1 LVSDDSNDC
10 HSFRLCL
17 LGGYALFGGVQKD
30 SGAWDTACYWSSFG
44 DYRCVYFASDGLYT
58 MRCVTMNNFTE
69 TIIFVGGVYNL
80 GFAVFH
86 LMFWRLFRWKKDMA
100 SLTFTNRS
108 IMQILNLCLIF
119 IFLVMAYV
127 SFFHSPELIQ
137 TSLGKTI
144 LILFSLFWFLRTIE
158 QVIFFGVKTRVSVA
172 FTMGFLLG
180 SMIYLVPVLL
190 AKP

>member
-1 LVSDDSNDC
+1 
-10 HSFRLCL
+10 
-17 LGGYALFGGVQKD
+17 
-30 SGAWDTACYWSSFG
+30 
-44 DYRCVYFASDGLYT
+44 
-58 MRCVTMNNFTE
+58 MNNFTE

-86 LMFWRLFRWKKDMA
+86 LMFWRLFRWKKDLA

-108 IMQILNLCLIF
+108 IIQILNLCLTF

-144 LILFSLFWFLRTIE
+144 LVAFSLFWFLRMVE
-158 QVIFFGVKTRVSVA
+158 QVVFFGVKNRVSIILTLV
-172 FTMGFLLG
+172 FLLG
-180 SMIYLVPVLL
+180 SVIYLVPVLQVGL
-190 AKP
+190 